1 MYHDYAQPL
10 NNRYFVFN
18 GHVFRSGFQQ
28 RVQQGLLWKM
38 CTRQD
43 FIEITVPKEPALQ
56 GATFLVCTVV
66 NGRPHYSELE
76 RHVHVLFMLRFQCS
90 SWYTRHVRFVGTY
103 MHHPPLRKVRI
114 LDVLTPIMGLY
125 TTGADYVR
133 GSRKL
138 NRSLGHVETGRT
150 GALYCTVYPW
160 QNMMNCNGNHVNV
173 TSPKKWWSFPFLCCM
188 SDYRRVLNKQYM
200 NICIY
205 VVGAED
211 QIEWQSGTPLRTQ
224 HWWHGFLWKEI
235 KQTKETKAFCGIF
248 PFKLQFLQK
257 KLPPFQ
263 YRKAWWF
270 FLGSKYFGDTHTH
283 IIWYI
288 VKVSKVFISLFP
300 WQWWQVSISFP
311 GLWVNDFNGEKLH
324 HQGLAFLFAW
334 SPQGARNNKKI
345 YWMRYF
351 FDFFFRTSRT
361 LVFGAMSF
369 CSKILENIS
378 DTSGFPNLTFN
389 KCRLHF
395 EDWSILCF
403 HQNPG

>member
-160 QNMMNCNGNHVNV
+160 QNMMNCNGNHVFFCRWNV

-283 IIWYI
+283 T
-288 VKVSKVFISLFP
+288 
-300 WQWWQVSISFP
+300 SF
-311 GLWVNDFNGEKLH
+311 D
-324 HQGLAFLFAW
+324 
-334 SPQGARNNKKI
+334 
-345 YWMRYF
+345 
-351 FDFFFRTSRT
+351 
-361 LVFGAMSF
+361 
-369 CSKILENIS
+369 IL
-378 DTSGFPNLTFN
+378 
-389 KCRLHF
+389 
-395 EDWSILCF
+395 
-403 HQNPG
+403 